1 MNKPE
6 LPKLPHVARRM
17 DAARREERGIHASL
31 LSFPVQRIKPGATLA
46 FQTTAHFYFDPARLI
61 VAVDGNPTEVVLT
74 RAMIGMEMVF
84 DREIAAAHFLDKIPT
99 KADVSSSDEWDD
111 GGRVEYPRIAP
122 GIQAEIAIENRGDLP
137 VMVSAAFLGLRSHS
151 PFPWD
156 EFDAPPWD
164 HVRR

>member
-1 MNKPE
+1 MSKAE

-17 DAARREERGIHASL
+17 DAARREDRGIQARL
-31 LSFPVQRIKPGATLA
+31 LSFPVQRIKPGATLH
-46 FQTTAHFYFDPARLI
+46 FQTTAHSFFDPARLI

-74 RAMIGMEMVF
+74 RATVGSEMVF
-84 DREIAAAHFLDKIPT
+84 DREIATAHFIDKIPT
-99 KADVSSSDEWDD
+99 KADVATSDEWDD

-122 GIQAEIAIENRGDLP
+122 GIQAELVIENRGDSP
-137 VMVSAAFLGLRSHS
+137 VTVSAAYLGLRSHS